1 MSDEKRMIKRK
12 ETISKKFNKNVG
24 KRGKQEINNAL
35 SFALYIT
42 IIRLGKGIRC
52 IPDKRRMN
60 VEAFRE

>member
-24 KRGKQEINNAL
+24 KGGKQEINNAL
-35 SFALYIT
+35 AFVLYIT

-52 IPDKRRMN
+52 IPDKKG
-60 VEAFRE
+60 